1 MKAIAGYLLGAVVLA
16 LIGGVCLAAGL
27 LDREMAHAQEH
38 LAAQE
43 YDEPAAILENVERYF
58 EYGSRVPGI
67 GDGPLNEV
75 RARKAAVQYWQRN
88 YGTIVPEVT
97 DPVASI
103 PADNVAQQLIVANSI
118 FRIGQAEAKDR
129 TTMVA
134 ALDAGILG
142 YQTILKNTPRQE
154 DAAYNYEY
162 LVRLRDE
169 IQKGRRKGQP
179 SDANDDGQ
187 HGQAGG
193 PPPTTNM
200 EKFKVYIPLDSSERE
215 RAGEAGRGAPI
226 KRKG

>member
-1 MKAIAGYLLGAVVLA
+1 MKAIVGHLLGAVVLA

-27 LDREMAHAQEH
+27 LDREMGHAQEH

-43 YDEPAAILENVERYF
+43 YNEPEAIFENVEPYF
-58 EYGSRVPGI
+58 EYSSRVPGI
-67 GDGPLNEV
+67 GNGPLNDV
-75 RARKAAVQYWQRN
+75 RARRASAQYWQRN
-88 YGTIVPEVT
+88 YATIVPEVT

-103 PADNVAQQLIVANSI
+103 PSDNVAQQLIVANSI

-129 TTMVA
+129 TSMLQM
-134 ALDAGILG
+134 LDAGILG
-142 YQTILKNTPRQE
+142 YQTVLKNVAQQ

-169 IQKGRRKGQP
+169 LQKGRRKGQGDEP
-179 SDANDDGQ
+179 TDDGQ

-193 PPPTTNM
+193 PPPSTNM
-200 EKFKVYIPLDSSERE
+200 EKFKVYIPLDPSERE
-215 RAGEAGRGAPI
+215 KAGEAGKGAPI